1 MQNLYPTLE
10 LKIYI
15 YKLNKS
21 KKSLCLLV
29 ISFFLFT
36 FVNDK
41 KNCYFRGFSPLRI
54 EYFSGTVQM
63 DGNLKT

>member
-1 MQNLYPTLE
+1 MQNRSPILE

-15 YKLNKS
+15 RKLNKS
-21 KKSLCLLV
+21 KNSLDLLV

-41 KNCYFRGFSPLRI
+41 KNRVFHGFYPLRI
-54 EYFSGTVQM
+54 EYFSGTVQV